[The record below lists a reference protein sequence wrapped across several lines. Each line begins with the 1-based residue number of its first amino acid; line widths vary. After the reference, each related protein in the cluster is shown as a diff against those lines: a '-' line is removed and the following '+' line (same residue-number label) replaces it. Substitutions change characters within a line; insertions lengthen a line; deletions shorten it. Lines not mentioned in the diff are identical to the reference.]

1 MTQPPVNPSPFD
13 KIIKE
18 AGKVTT
24 KGGFAALNCVLLLL
38 ALIFVLFLLTG
49 NDRLILGILIIVL
62 WAGFTMFAFINL
74 KQFGDQEKSIKKQ
87 KNSFK

>member
-49 NDRLILGILIIVL
+49 NDRLILSILIIVL
-62 WAGFTMFAFINL
+62 WAGFAVFVFTNL
-74 KQFGDQEKSIKKQ
+74 KQLGDQEENIKK
-87 KNSFK
+87 K